1 MNQIAQALRR
11 QGYKGALSDP
21 NAVRAFITTECPMEF
36 TDQDGKTLTTDQ
48 AVEYAAK
55 KVTISVAADAGEE
68 VEVSG
73 AKAGGMDDEAPEGEE
88 PMPKSA
94 PKPKAKAKTIESVIV
109 APFVGFSPQASARRA
124 EAKAYNRKA
133 AEGKAAFSDAD
144 TAEAFRAWFKTTAFR
159 NFDYSGKSL
168 DREIVS
174 KAQISTTFTA
184 GGALVPDEF
193 LPDLVR
199 LREIYNVAD
208 GLARE
213 VKMSNGTISLP
224 RRTGGLTV
232 YAPGEGGAITASEAS
247 YDTYNIN
254 AVKRAVLAEY
264 SSELLNDGDISIADE
279 LANEIVYAFEKNI
292 AECLIKG
299 DGTTTYQGAIGY
311 QQAILGLSATRAN
324 IAGAVVGTGNLYSE
338 LAIADFQKVAGRLPD
353 FDSISGEPS
362 WYVNKR
368 FYYEVMVRI
377 ALAVGGVTAAEV
389 NGKMVPMFLGSP
401 VKFVRSMPR
410 TEANDQVCA
419 LYGWGYE
426 AASIGRVNG
435 SMEIATSADFNFD
448 NDLFTVRGIH
458 RAGVTVHSVGNAS
471 GTESAREPGPIVALL
486 TAAS

>member
-36 TDQDGKTLTTDQ
+36 TDQNGNTLTTDQ

-55 KVTISVAADAGEE
+55 KVTISVSADAGEE

-73 AKAGGMDDEAPEGEE
+73 AKAGGDEDEIGGDAELE
-88 PMPKSA
+88 PKSA
-94 PKPKAKAKTIESVIV
+94 PKGKAKTIESVIV
-109 APFVGFSPQASARRA
+109 APFVGGFSPQASARRA

-133 AEGKAAFSDAD
+133 AQGEAAFSDAD

-168 DREIVS
+168 DREIMS

-213 VKMSNGTISLP
+213 VKMSSGTISLP

-232 YAPGEGGAITASEAS
+232 YAPGEGGAITPSEAS

-254 AVKRAVLAEY
+254 AVKRAVLAKY
-264 SSELLNDGDISIADE
+264 SSELLNDGDINIADE

-311 QQAILGLSATRAN
+311 QQAILGLSGTRAN
-324 IAGAVVGTGNLYSE
+324 IAGAVVGSDNVYSG
-338 LAIADFQKVAGRLPD
+338 LALVDFQEVAGRLPD
-353 FDSISGEPS
+353 FDSISGEAS

-368 FYYEVMVRI
+368 FYYEVMHRL
-377 ALAVGGVTAAEV
+377 ALASGGVTAAEIA
-389 NGKMVPMFLGSP
+389 GKLVPLFLGSP

-435 SMEIATSADFNFD
+435 SMEIATSAEFDFD
-448 NDLFTVRGIH
+448 NDLFTVRGTH

-471 GTESAREPGPIVALL
+471 GTEASREPGPIVALL
-486 TAAS
+486 TMAS